1 MQIRQIHQHDF
12 AQVDQL
18 IRTAFEN
25 SEHGY
30 GNESDLVDQIRL
42 SDTYDNNLELVAV
55 LQNEVVGHGLLSE
68 VYLDNE
74 AQREIGLVLAPVS
87 VDIHHQNKGIG
98 KRLIQAL
105 EREAILKG
113 YDFISVL
120 GWPTYYANL
129 GYQRASMYDIYPPYD
144 GIPDEAFLIKELKV
158 NSLAGKTGTINYT
171 SVFKKI

>member
-30 GNESDLVDQIRL
+30 GNESELVDQIRL

-113 YDFISVL
+113 YNFISVL
-120 GWPTYYANL
+120 MADVLCQSRIPTRKYVRHL
-129 GYQRASMYDIYPPYD
+129 S
-144 GIPDEAFLIKELKV
+144 
-158 NSLAGKTGTINYT
+158 TI
-171 SVFKKI
+171 